1 MCVRCKYL
9 CVYFTDSITYNI
21 IKCQSNKGPEKPYDH
36 PFQLQMKKL
45 NPKEVLACPDLNN
58 SDLEPRRHPGLL
70 ALCSGPYLPDNSAS
84 KRFKKT
90 LYQLSKNYH

>member
-1 MCVRCKYL
+1 M
-9 CVYFTDSITYNI
+9 T
-21 IKCQSNKGPEKPYDH
+21 P

-58 SDLEPRRHPGLL
+58 SDLEPRRRPGLL

-90 LYQLSKNYH
+90 RYQLSKNYH